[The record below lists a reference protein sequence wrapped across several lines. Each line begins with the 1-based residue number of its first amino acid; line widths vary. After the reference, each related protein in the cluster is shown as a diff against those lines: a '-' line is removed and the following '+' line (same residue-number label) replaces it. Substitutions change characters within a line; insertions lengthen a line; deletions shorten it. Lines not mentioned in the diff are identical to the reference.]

1 MRFGPRLFLILSG
14 LIVALVVLTATL
26 ASRILQSTY
35 EPVSKRAIASASDVI
50 LSTFTDRDR
59 RLQLV
64 LRPLINDARIKGGLT
79 ARSGNDDPEGLGGA
93 TPEERTLNANDYFA
107 SFVDEYWVDA
117 TSGQPEQDVMML
129 IGADGTLAY
138 GASGVASRVELETEV
153 LNNLQVSTL
162 LGSIATGAESARM
175 LWSGVRLSTDVPILP
190 GLTNGLYLAA
200 ASRVVFH
207 TSGVGGDE
215 VVGAALVAS
224 HHLNLERVSSTGAD
238 AVFID
243 RGKAIDS
250 TFRSRDAGT
259 EVEDAAAAWLATKPT
274 GFAEVALAGV
284 PHYALPLNVPGMVDG
299 PVKAGVFYSR
309 AEEFDRIRN
318 AQTELA
324 GIGLGVVLLAMGIAV
339 ALSRNLSRPIN
350 EISEAAGRVAKGDLQ
365 VMVPAG
371 RKDELGDLAR
381 RFNEMV
387 QGLKERAIAKDALGR
402 YLSPEMA
409 TDVVGGR
416 GLSMQG
422 QRRELTILFCDV
434 AGFTTISE
442 SLEPEA
448 LVALLNTYLDAMV
461 KVLLAHGA
469 YVDKFEGDAIMAFWN
484 APRDAA
490 DHATQ
495 ACLSILEMC
504 AEAKR
509 ISLEWKA
516 AGKPSFGVRYGLNT
530 GPAIVGNMGATDKI
544 NYTAIGDTVNLASRL
559 EGANKQYGTELM
571 ISEETYGQAKDF
583 VEARELDL
591 LQVKGKLK
599 PVRVYE
605 LLAKKGQLSASREK
619 DRSDFAAGLKA
630 YRERRFADA
639 RAIFESM
646 PTDGPSRTFAARC
659 NRFLAQPPPA
669 DWDGTYAMQTK

>member
-14 LIVALVVLTATL
+14 LIVALVVLTATI
-26 ASRILQSTY
+26 ASRILQRTY
-35 EPVSKRAIASASDVI
+35 EPVSQRAISAASAVI
-50 LSTFTDRDR
+50 LSTIDDRDHR
-59 RLQLV
+59 ARLL
-64 LRPLINDARIKGGLT
+64 LRPLTNDARIKGGLT
-79 ARSGNDDPEGLGGA
+79 ARAGLADPEGLGGK
-93 TPEERTLNANDYFA
+93 TDEERTKNANDYFE
-107 SFVDEYWVDA
+107 SFVDEYWVDD
-117 TSGQPEQDVMML
+117 EQDVMML
-129 IGADGTLAY
+129 VGADGTLAY
-138 GASGVASRVELETEV
+138 GEAGDGARSLLENEV
-153 LNNLQVSTL
+153 MNNLQVSTL
-162 LGSIATGAESARM
+162 LGAIATGNESARM
-175 LWSGVRLSTDVPILP
+175 LWSGPRLRSDAPVLP
-190 GLTNGLYLAA
+190 GLTKGLYLAA
-200 ASRVVFH
+200 GSRVVFH
-207 TSGVGGDE
+207 TSGIGGDE

-224 HHLNLERVSSTGAD
+224 HRLELERVSATGAD

-243 RGKAIDS
+243 RGKPIDS
-250 TFRSRDAGT
+250 TFRSRDAGS
-259 EVEDAAAAWLATKPT
+259 EIEDAAAAWLATKPT
-274 GFAEVALAGV
+274 GKAAVTLAGV
-284 PHYALPLNVPGMVDG
+284 PHYALPLAVPGLVEG

-309 AEEFDRIRN
+309 AEEFERIKA

-350 EISEAAGRVAKGDLQ
+350 QISEAAGRVAKGDLQ
-365 VMVPAG
+365 VTVPAD

-387 QGLKERAIAKDALGR
+387 QGLKERALAKDALGR

-409 TDVVGGR
+409 TDVVGGK

-448 LVALLNTYLDAMV
+448 LVELLNQYLDAMV

-484 APRDAA
+484 APRDSA
-490 DHATQ
+490 DHATR

-509 ISLEWKA
+509 ISIEWKA
-516 AGKPSFGVRYGLNT
+516 AGKPGFGVRYGLNT

-571 ISEETYGQAKDF
+571 ISEETYAQAKDH

-599 PVRVYE
+599 PVRVFE
-605 LLAKKGQLSASREK
+605 LLARKGQLTGLQQK
-619 DRSDFAAGLKA
+619 VRSDFAAGLKA
-630 YRERRFADA
+630 YRERRFGEAK
-639 RAIFESM
+639 AIFESM
-646 PTDGPSRTFAARC
+646 PADGPSRTFAARC
-659 NRFLAQPPPA
+659 DRFLAQPPPA